1 MTLTVIEEDEQQMIG
16 FYCRCIKLQVIEVEF
31 TLRHNECYL
40 CEDYDFNW
48 LILGHFPAVEYV
60 YSHGRLVRT
69 CQLTL
74 YLLMGLPVLL

>member
-1 MTLTVIEEDEQQMIG
+1 MCFNARPDNDFDSEDEQQMIG

-31 TLRHNECYL
+31 TLCHNECYL

-60 YSHGRLVRT
+60 YSHGRLVH
-69 CQLTL
+69 
-74 YLLMGLPVLL
+74 VAI